1 MGQQVGCLRVTHT
14 PIWQNSWQIV
24 ALLRLLYVRHHTHTG
39 RPFFNAIYFVLV
51 ALPMW
56 VNNEVGLR
64 VASKKSRCGLQTMS

>member
-1 MGQQVGCLRVTHT
+1 MWANGLDVFGSHIPPFGKTLG
-14 PIWQNSWQIV
+14 
-24 ALLRLLYVRHHTHTG
+24 RLSHYSVYCMSATG